1 MDTLQSMWVFRNVVE
16 LGSFTKAAEFM
27 DISTAMASKHLHHLE
42 KSIQAKLL
50 NRTSRRISLT
60 EAGQEYYHRCVEAL
74 DTLTEAK
81 HIAQAG
87 TIKPQG
93 LLKITAP
100 NWCASRHFGELMA
113 EYRQQYPNVS
123 LSIYLD
129 SRRTDLVAE
138 GIDLALRVTNHPEP
152 NLIVK
157 PITKIDF
164 LWVASPQYLHQHG
177 IPHTIADLKQHYGL
191 LPQYVHLDLPL
202 IPACTSNSALLLH
215 QMALNHMGLAYL
227 PEWMIKGDIEHQ
239 RLQAVDHFA
248 CPQSHTLYAAYMNR
262 EFLSAKVRSF
272 IDFLAMK
279 FATDQNH

>member
-1 MDTLQSMWVFRNVVE
+1 MDTLQSMWVFRYVVE

-42 KSIQAKLL
+42 KSVQAKLL

-74 DTLTEAK
+74 NTLTEAK

-87 TIKPQG
+87 TVKPQG

-100 NWCASRHFGELMA
+100 NWCASRHFGELLA

-123 LSIYLD
+123 LSINLD

-138 GIDLALRVTNHPEP
+138 GIDLALRVTNHPEQ

-164 LWVASPQYLHQHG
+164 FWVASPQYLRQYG
-177 IPHTIADLKQHYGL
+177 TPHSIDDMKQHYGL
-191 LPQYVHLDLPL
+191 LPQYVHLDFPL

-227 PEWMIKGDIEHQ
+227 PEWMIKEDIEHQ
-239 RLQAVDHFA
+239 RLQTIEHIVR
-248 CPQSHTLYAAYMNR
+248 PESPTLYAAYMNR

-279 FATDQNH
+279 FETDKNH